1 MGLPQSRFKASPSV
15 FDQAVYDPM
24 AEEDR
29 GEVKASRRAAAFSQ
43 VLTFEDVAAL
53 SHHFGVSYQAALFR
67 LKSLAVV
74 NAPEFEE
81 LREKE
86 NLGLRFLELLELWD
100 DLYGKETRSP
110 DRELISQ
117 VVDLALEA
125 FRREEISSGKMRDL
139 SKLLGVSSKE
149 LLQLAEAT

>member
-1 MGLPQSRFKASPSV
+1 
-15 FDQAVYDPM
+15 M

-29 GEVKASRRAAAFSQ
+29 GVVKASRRAAAFSQ
-43 VLTFEDVAAL
+43 VSTFEDVAAL
-53 SHHFGVSYQAALFR
+53 SYHFGVSYQAALLR

-74 NAPEFEE
+74 NAPEFKE

-86 NLGLRFLELLELWD
+86 NLGLRFLELLELWY

-110 DRELISQ
+110 DRELFSQ
-117 VVDLALEA
+117 VVHLVLDA
-125 FRREEISSGKMRDL
+125 FRREVISSWKMRDL
-139 SKLLGVSSKE
+139 STLLGVPSKE